1 MKFSKRSKRFDIIR
15 RSAVIVFAL
24 ISMTLFFPPQF
35 TIQVQHPDD

>member
-24 ISMTLFFPPQF
+24 ISMTLFFQF
-35 TIQVQHPDD
+35 NSGVEVHATT